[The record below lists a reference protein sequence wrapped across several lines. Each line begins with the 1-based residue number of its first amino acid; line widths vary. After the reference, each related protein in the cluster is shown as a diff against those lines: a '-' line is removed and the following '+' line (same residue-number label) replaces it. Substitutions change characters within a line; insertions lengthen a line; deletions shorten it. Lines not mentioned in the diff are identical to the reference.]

1 VEWARE
7 VEKGNTEA
15 AKRLAD
21 ILTIRMMK
29 IVALAAKRLDGE
41 VVRKLTPEEEAL
53 YREVYTTVDKWNKSF
68 REAGI

>member
-1 VEWARE
+1 
-7 VEKGNTEA
+7 
-15 AKRLAD
+15 
-21 ILTIRMMK
+21 MMK